1 MSAERA
7 TIEFLLDVPHDHA
20 ETLDV
25 DRFAVA
31 VLTFPITGFFTNDA
45 IGHTKLLYWVEK
57 RLGCFSIICAGAA
70 HCSSSFATLLTL
82 GFTG

>member
-1 MSAERA
+1 VSAERT

-20 ETLDV
+20 ETLVV

-31 VLTFPITGFFTNDA
+31 VLTFSVAWLLTDDTLW
-45 IGHTKLLYWVEK
+45 HSELLYWVEK
-57 RLGCFSIICAGAA
+57 RLDCFSIICAGAA